1 MKYCIIGFPRSRS
14 SMLLETIS
22 LYYKIPILGEDINEF
37 TNNSINKSPF
47 YCYKDTTAY
56 RLLLKKLLRI
66 KQGVIRIHPL
76 QISRPH
82 WPSVNFDLYDFQHY
96 DKIYFTFRESI
107 TDALASEFVART
119 VGRYTYMHPDALL
132 KHIDP
137 IEFNDDQMIR
147 LHIYSENLVT
157 QLKKYLK
164 ENGIRSEDLYYNDIP
179 NYVNDQ
185 FPTVKTHHVETHYDY
200 KKIITNYNDIFLK
213 YEELKDCK

>member
-22 LYYKIPILGEDINEF
+22 LYYKIPVLGRPIDDFHQRNF
-37 TNNSINKSPF
+37 HSNFGKS
-47 YCYKDTTAY
+47 
-56 RLLLKKLLRI
+56 LLRNI
-66 KQGVIRIHPL
+66 LRTDQGVVRFHPL
-76 QISRPH
+76 ELMNKQDNYKIY
-82 WPSVNFDLYDFQHY
+82 NFDLLNFEQY
-96 DKIYFTFRESI
+96 DKIYFTFRESP
-107 TDALASEFVART
+107 TDALASEFVARNL
-119 VGRYTYMHPDALL
+119 GRYTYKHSDDLL

-137 IEFNDDQMIR
+137 IELNDDQLIK
-147 LHIYSENLVT
+147 LYIYSENLVM

-213 YEELKDCK
+213 YEELRSGE